1 MKKNL
6 HILTPIPLSDGEGGI
21 PRRLLVLK
29 FGRNDFTKG
38 ADTSSF
44 PFDRKDG
51 ENILPEFENGML
63 RSDIVETVIEE
74 SEFLKSKGFPA
85 IRAIIKHPQEEILAG
100 MQIDNVLMLNKNELL
115 ADVYKG
121 TRKEK
126 PYAGRDFFVW
136 RDRLRNTVTHEFGHL
151 VYNAIAR
158 SNSSMCQE
166 AIRSIKAWY
175 DSDASSGDPICGWE
189 NEREWFA
196 ENYAFWRMKRTDL
209 LSKAHGNEI
218 LEIFTHLKEYK

>member
-1 MKKNL
+1 MY
-6 HILTPIPLSDGEGGI
+6 T
-21 PRRLLVLK
+21 
-29 FGRNDFTKG
+29 
-38 ADTSSF
+38 
-44 PFDRKDG
+44 
-51 ENILPEFENGML
+51 
-63 RSDIVETVIEE
+63 
-74 SEFLKSKGFPA
+74 
-85 IRAIIKHPQEEILAG
+85 
-100 MQIDNVLMLNKNELL
+100 
-115 ADVYKG
+115 YKG

-175 DSDASSGDPICGWE
+175 DSDASTGDPICGWE

-209 LSKAHGNEI
+209 LSKAHRKELLEI
-218 LEIFTHLKEYK
+218 LTQLKELK

>member
-1 MKKNL
+1 MY
-6 HILTPIPLSDGEGGI
+6 T
-21 PRRLLVLK
+21 
-29 FGRNDFTKG
+29 
-38 ADTSSF
+38 
-44 PFDRKDG
+44 
-51 ENILPEFENGML
+51 
-63 RSDIVETVIEE
+63 
-74 SEFLKSKGFPA
+74 
-85 IRAIIKHPQEEILAG
+85 
-100 MQIDNVLMLNKNELL
+100 
-115 ADVYKG
+115 YKG

-158 SNSSMCQE
+158 STSSMCQE

-175 DSDASSGDPICGWE
+175 DSDASTGDPICGWE

-209 LSKAHGNEI
+209 LSKAHRKELLEI
-218 LEIFTHLKEYK
+218 LTQLKELK

>member
-6 HILTPIPLSDGEGGI
+6 HILTPIPLSDGE
-21 PRRLLVLK
+21 
-29 FGRNDFTKG
+29 
-38 ADTSSF
+38 
-44 PFDRKDG
+44 DG

-63 RSDIVETVIEE
+63 RSDIVETIKEE

-85 IRAIIKHPQEEILAG
+85 IRAIIKHPQEGILAG
-100 MQIDNVLMLNKNELL
+100 MQADNVLMLNKNELL

-121 TRKEK
+121 ERQEA
-126 PYAGRDFFVW
+126 PSAGREFFVW

-158 SNSSMCQE
+158 SNASMCQE

-175 DSDASSGDPICGWE
+175 DSDASTGDPICGWE

-209 LSKAHGNEI
+209 LSKAHRKELLEI
-218 LEIFTHLKEYK
+218 LTQLKELK

>member
-6 HILTPIPLSDGEGGI
+6 HILTPIPLSDGE
-21 PRRLLVLK
+21 
-29 FGRNDFTKG
+29 
-38 ADTSSF
+38 
-44 PFDRKDG
+44 DG

-63 RSDIVETVIEE
+63 RSDIVETVVEE

-85 IRAIIKHPQEEILAG
+85 IRAIIQHPDKDILAG
-100 MQIDNVLMLNKNELL
+100 MQADNVLMLNKNELL

-158 SNSSMCQE
+158 SNASMCQE

-175 DSDASSGDPICGWE
+175 DSDASTGDPICGWE

-209 LSKAHGNEI
+209 LSKAHRKELLEI
-218 LEIFTHLKEYK
+218 LTQLKELK

>member
-6 HILTPIPLSDGEGGI
+6 HILAPIPLSDGEGGI

-29 FGRNDFTKG
+29 FGRNDFTKE

-74 SEFLKSKGFPA
+74 SEFLKSKGFPT
-85 IRAIIKHPQEEILAG
+85 IRAVIKHPDNKILAG
-100 MQIDNVLMLNKNELL
+100 MRDDNVLFLNEDRLIYDLQN
-115 ADVYKG
+115 
-121 TRKEK
+121 RKEK
-126 PYAGRDFFVW
+126 KNASVGRDFFTGS
-136 RDRLRNTVTHEFGHL
+136 DRLINTTIHEFGHL

-158 SNSSMCQE
+158 SNASMCQE

-175 DSDASSGDPICGWE
+175 DSDASTGDPICGWE

-209 LSKAHGNEI
+209 LSKAHRKELLEI
-218 LEIFTHLKEYK
+218 LTQLKELK

>member
-6 HILTPIPLSDGEGGI
+6 HILTPIPLSDGE
-21 PRRLLVLK
+21 
-29 FGRNDFTKG
+29 
-38 ADTSSF
+38 
-44 PFDRKDG
+44 DG

-63 RSDIVETVIEE
+63 RSDIVETVVEE

-85 IRAIIKHPQEEILAG
+85 IRAIIQHPDKDILAG
-100 MQIDNVLMLNKNELL
+100 MQADNVLMLNKNELL

-158 SNSSMCQE
+158 STSSMCQE

-175 DSDASSGDPICGWE
+175 DSDASTGDPICGWE

-209 LSKAHGNEI
+209 LSKAHRKELLEI
-218 LEIFTHLKEYK
+218 LTQLKELK

>member
-6 HILTPIPLSDGEGGI
+6 HILTPIPLSDGE
-21 PRRLLVLK
+21 
-29 FGRNDFTKG
+29 
-38 ADTSSF
+38 
-44 PFDRKDG
+44 DG

-74 SEFLKSKGFPA
+74 SEFLKSKGFPT

-158 SNSSMCQE
+158 SNASMCQE

-175 DSDASSGDPICGWE
+175 DSDASTGDPICGWE

-209 LSKAHGNEI
+209 LSKAHRKELLEI
-218 LEIFTHLKEYK
+218 LTQLKELK